1 LRYPGLLVNLPWLG
15 KYRFSAQD
23 SIQTLKGR
31 IKMSD
36 ANANEKNIA
45 VLTHIGGIFFGFI
58 PSLIV
63 WLLKKDDS
71 PYLGEQAREALN
83 FQITLL
89 IGYMVAWVLTF
100 ILIGVLVFVLLW
112 LANIVLCI
120 MAAVAVSKGE
130 DYRYPFALR
139 LIN

>member
-1 LRYPGLLVNLPWLG
+1 M
-15 KYRFSAQD
+15 AEM
-23 SIQTLKGR
+23 T
-31 IKMSD
+31 
-36 ANANEKNIA
+36 ANDKNIA

-63 WLLKKDDS
+63 WLLKKEDS
-71 PYLGEQAREALN
+71 PVLGEQAREALN

-89 IGYMVAWVLTF
+89 IGYMIAWVLTF
-100 ILIGVLVFVLLW
+100 LLIGLIVFPLLW
-112 LANIVLCI
+112 LTNLVLCI